1 MAVRRKSVRYSGE
14 HMEQK
19 KQLRKGF
26 TTGTCAA
33 AAAMAA
39 AQALAG
45 GEEKEYVSLMTPGGL
60 EAVFEIL
67 WQPECRTEE
76 EPARGEAWF
85 TERKGLQ
92 KICMVRKDAGDD
104 PDVTNGTLIGA
115 AVSFGEDLQ
124 KAEEAG
130 EELFG
135 IYCDGSH
142 DSAVYLSGG
151 TGVGRVTK
159 KGLKCPV
166 GYPAINPVPRQMI
179 AEAVRAA
186 LQKFHCR
193 RPVYIEIFIP
203 NGKNLAEKTFNP
215 RLGIKGGI
223 SVLGTTGIVNPM
235 SEQALI
241 ETIRL
246 DIRVQ
251 AAERKS
257 LLAVAPGNYGEAFLR
272 EEMGLSMDSFVKCS
286 NFVGETFSMLREE
299 GIRQVL
305 FAGHLGKLIKV
316 AGGVMNTHSRYG
328 DRRMEILADCLEEV
342 WNIENTAKGT
352 SEAVCQRE
360 KITGQILAMNTT
372 DEAAEFLSA
381 LGKLTPVME
390 TVTGRIKAV
399 LEKNFQIET
408 EVIVF
413 SGSSGILGMTSGAAA
428 FAKRLEGQADR
439 KGR

>member
-1 MAVRRKSVRYSGE
+1 MEEKRQLKS
-14 HMEQK
+14 
-19 KQLRKGF
+19 GF

-45 GEEKEYVSLMTPGGL
+45 GGKREYVSLMTPGGR
-60 EAVFEIL
+60 EAAFEVL
-67 WQPECRTEE
+67 WQPEC
-76 EPARGEAWF
+76 GEKAGGGQDGFWPGS
-85 TERKGLQ
+85 ESPEKQ
-92 KICMVRKDAGDD
+92 ICMVRKDSGDD

-115 AVSFGEDLQ
+115 AVSFGENVQ
-124 KAEEAG
+124 RAEESG
-130 EELFG
+130 EELPG
-135 IYCDGSH
+135 IYSDHSQ
-142 DSAVYLSGG
+142 SPSVYLTGG
-151 TGVGRVTK
+151 IGVGRVTK

-179 AEAVRAA
+179 AEAARTA
-186 LQKFHCR
+186 LWNLGCE

-203 NGKNLAEKTFNP
+203 AGRELALKTFNP
-215 RLGIKGGI
+215 RLGIEGGI

-251 AAERKS
+251 AAENRT

-272 EEMGLSMDSFVKCS
+272 EEMGLSMDAFVKCS

-299 GIRQVL
+299 GVRQAL

-316 AGGVMNTHSRYG
+316 AGGVMNTHSKYG
-328 DRRMEILADCLEEV
+328 DRRMEILADCLAETWNSEEKRSGRFALNRRREEV
-342 WNIENTAKGT
+342 I
-352 SEAVCQRE
+352 
-360 KITGQILAMNTT
+360 GQILSMNTT
-372 DEAAEFLSA
+372 DQAAEFLSA
-381 LGKLTPVME
+381 QGLLASVMK
-390 TVTGRIKAV
+390 TVTGRIKSV
-399 LEKNFQIET
+399 LESRFQIET

-413 SGSSGILGMTSGAAA
+413 SGSAGILGMTAGAEA
-428 FAKRLEGQADR
+428 FAKRL
-439 KGR
+439 KGRI

>member
-1 MAVRRKSVRYSGE
+1 MEEKRQMKS
-14 HMEQK
+14 
-19 KQLRKGF
+19 GF

-45 GEEKEYVSLMTPGGL
+45 GGKREYVSLMTPGGR
-60 EAVFEIL
+60 EAAFEVL
-67 WQPECRTEE
+67 WQPEC
-76 EPARGEAWF
+76 GEKAGGGQDGFWPGS
-85 TERKGLQ
+85 ESPEKQ
-92 KICMVRKDAGDD
+92 ICMVRKDSGDD

-115 AVSFGEDLQ
+115 AVSFGENVQ
-124 KAEEAG
+124 RAEESG
-130 EELFG
+130 EELPG
-135 IYCDGSH
+135 IYSDHSQ
-142 DSAVYLSGG
+142 SPSVYLTGG
-151 TGVGRVTK
+151 IGVGRVTK

-179 AEAVRAA
+179 AEAARIA
-186 LQKFHCR
+186 LWNLGCE

-203 NGKNLAEKTFNP
+203 SGRELALKTFNP
-215 RLGIKGGI
+215 RLGIEGGI

-251 AAERKS
+251 AAENRT

-272 EEMGLSMDSFVKCS
+272 EEMGLSMDAFVKCS

-299 GIRQVL
+299 GVRQAL

-316 AGGVMNTHSRYG
+316 AGGVMNTHSKYG
-328 DRRMEILADCLEEV
+328 DRRMEILADCLAETWNSEEKRSGRFALNRRREEV
-342 WNIENTAKGT
+342 I
-352 SEAVCQRE
+352 
-360 KITGQILAMNTT
+360 GQILSMNTT
-372 DEAAEFLSA
+372 DQAAEFLSA
-381 LGKLTPVME
+381 QGLLASVMK
-390 TVTGRIKAV
+390 TVTGRIKSV
-399 LEKNFQIET
+399 LESRFQIET

-413 SGSSGILGMTSGAAA
+413 SGSAGILGMTAGAEA
-428 FAKRLEGQADR
+428 FAKRL
-439 KGR
+439 KGRI

>member
-1 MAVRRKSVRYSGE
+1 MEEKRQLKS
-14 HMEQK
+14 
-19 KQLRKGF
+19 GF

-45 GEEKEYVSLMTPGGL
+45 GGKREYVSLMTPGGR
-60 EAVFEIL
+60 EAAFEVL
-67 WQPECRTEE
+67 WQPEC
-76 EPARGEAWF
+76 GEKAGGGQDGFWPGS
-85 TERKGLQ
+85 ESPEKQ
-92 KICMVRKDAGDD
+92 ICMVRKDSGDD

-115 AVSFGEDLQ
+115 AVSFGENVQ
-124 KAEEAG
+124 RAEESG
-130 EELFG
+130 EELPG
-135 IYCDGSH
+135 IYSDHSQ
-142 DSAVYLSGG
+142 SPSVYLTGG
-151 TGVGRVTK
+151 IGVGRVTK

-179 AEAVRAA
+179 AEAARTA
-186 LQKFHCR
+186 LWNLGCE

-203 NGKNLAEKTFNP
+203 AGRELALKTFNP
-215 RLGIKGGI
+215 RLGIEGGI

-251 AAERKS
+251 AAENRT

-272 EEMGLSMDSFVKCS
+272 EEMGLSMDAFVKCS

-299 GIRQVL
+299 GVRQAL

-316 AGGVMNTHSRYG
+316 AGGVMNTHSKYG
-328 DRRMEILADCLEEV
+328 DRRMEIMADCLAETWNSEEKRSGRFALNRRREEV
-342 WNIENTAKGT
+342 I
-352 SEAVCQRE
+352 
-360 KITGQILAMNTT
+360 GQILSMNTT
-372 DEAAEFLSA
+372 DQAAEFLSA
-381 LGKLTPVME
+381 QGLLASVMK
-390 TVTGRIKAV
+390 TVTGRIKSV
-399 LEKNFQIET
+399 LESRFQIET

-413 SGSSGILGMTSGAAA
+413 SGSAGILGMTAGAEA
-428 FAKRLEGQADR
+428 FAKRL
-439 KGR
+439 KGRI

>member
-1 MAVRRKSVRYSGE
+1 MEEKRQLKS
-14 HMEQK
+14 
-19 KQLRKGF
+19 GF

-45 GEEKEYVSLMTPGGL
+45 GGKREYVSLMTPGGR
-60 EAVFEIL
+60 EAAFEVL
-67 WQPECRTEE
+67 WQPEC
-76 EPARGEAWF
+76 GEKAGGGQDGFWPGS
-85 TERKGLQ
+85 ESPEKQ
-92 KICMVRKDAGDD
+92 ICMVRKDSGDD

-115 AVSFGEDLQ
+115 AVSFGENVQ
-124 KAEEAG
+124 RAEESG
-130 EELFG
+130 EELPG
-135 IYCDGSH
+135 IYSDHSQ
-142 DSAVYLSGG
+142 SPSVYLTGG
-151 TGVGRVTK
+151 IGVGRVTK

-179 AEAVRAA
+179 AEAARTA
-186 LQKFHCR
+186 LWNLGCE

-203 NGKNLAEKTFNP
+203 AGRELALKTFNP
-215 RLGIKGGI
+215 RLGIEGGI

-251 AAERKS
+251 AAENRT

-272 EEMGLSMDSFVKCS
+272 EEMGLSMDAFVKCS

-299 GIRQVL
+299 GVRQAL

-316 AGGVMNTHSRYG
+316 AGGVMNTHSKYG
-328 DRRMEILADCLEEV
+328 DRRMEILADCLAETWNSEEKRSGRFALNRRREEV
-342 WNIENTAKGT
+342 I
-352 SEAVCQRE
+352 
-360 KITGQILAMNTT
+360 GQILSMNTT
-372 DEAAEFLSA
+372 DQAAEFLSA
-381 LGKLTPVME
+381 QGLLTSVMK
-390 TVTGRIKAV
+390 TVTGRIKSV
-399 LEKNFQIET
+399 LESRFQIET

-413 SGSSGILGMTSGAAA
+413 SGSAGILGMTEGAEA
-428 FAKRLEGQADR
+428 FAKRL
-439 KGR
+439 KGRI

>member
-1 MAVRRKSVRYSGE
+1 MEEKRQLKS
-14 HMEQK
+14 
-19 KQLRKGF
+19 GF

-45 GEEKEYVSLMTPGGL
+45 GGKREYVSLMTPGGR
-60 EAVFEIL
+60 EAAFEVL
-67 WQPECRTEE
+67 WQPEC
-76 EPARGEAWF
+76 GEKAGGGQDGFWPGS
-85 TERKGLQ
+85 ESPEKQ
-92 KICMVRKDAGDD
+92 ICMVRKDSGDD

-115 AVSFGEDLQ
+115 AVSFGENVQ
-124 KAEEAG
+124 RAEESG
-130 EELFG
+130 EELPG
-135 IYCDGSH
+135 IYSDHSQ
-142 DSAVYLSGG
+142 SPSVYLTGG
-151 TGVGRVTK
+151 IGVGRVTK

-179 AEAVRAA
+179 AEAARTA
-186 LQKFHCR
+186 LWNLGCE

-203 NGKNLAEKTFNP
+203 SGRELALKTFNP
-215 RLGIKGGI
+215 RLGIEGGI

-251 AAERKS
+251 AAENRT

-272 EEMGLSMDSFVKCS
+272 EEMGLSMDAFVKCS

-299 GIRQVL
+299 GVRQAL

-316 AGGVMNTHSRYG
+316 AGGVMNTHSKYG
-328 DRRMEILADCLEEV
+328 DRRMEILADCLAETWNSEEKRSGRFALNRRREEV
-342 WNIENTAKGT
+342 I
-352 SEAVCQRE
+352 
-360 KITGQILAMNTT
+360 GQILSMNTT
-372 DEAAEFLSA
+372 DQAAEFLSA
-381 LGKLTPVME
+381 QGLLASVMK
-390 TVTGRIKAV
+390 TVTGRIKSV
-399 LEKNFQIET
+399 LESRFQIET

-413 SGSSGILGMTSGAAA
+413 SGSAGILGMTEGAEA
-428 FAKRLEGQADR
+428 FAKRL
-439 KGR
+439 KGRI

>member
-1 MAVRRKSVRYSGE
+1 MEEKRQLKS
-14 HMEQK
+14 
-19 KQLRKGF
+19 GF

-45 GEEKEYVSLMTPGGL
+45 GGKREYVSLMTPGGR
-60 EAVFEIL
+60 EAAFEVL
-67 WQPECRTEE
+67 WQPEC
-76 EPARGEAWF
+76 GEKAGGGQDGFWPGS
-85 TERKGLQ
+85 ESPEKQ
-92 KICMVRKDAGDD
+92 ICMVRKDSGDD

-115 AVSFGEDLQ
+115 AVSFGENVQ
-124 KAEEAG
+124 RAEESG
-130 EELFG
+130 EELPG
-135 IYCDGSH
+135 IYSDHSQ
-142 DSAVYLSGG
+142 SPSVYLTGG
-151 TGVGRVTK
+151 IGVGRVTK

-179 AEAVRAA
+179 AEAARTA
-186 LQKFHCR
+186 LWNLGCE

-203 NGKNLAEKTFNP
+203 SGRELALKTFNP
-215 RLGIKGGI
+215 RLGIEGGI

-251 AAERKS
+251 AAENRT

-272 EEMGLSMDSFVKCS
+272 EEMGLSMDAFVKCS

-299 GIRQVL
+299 GVRQAL

-316 AGGVMNTHSRYG
+316 AGGVMNTHSKYG
-328 DRRMEILADCLEEV
+328 DRRMEILADCLAETWNSEEKRSGRFALNRRREEV
-342 WNIENTAKGT
+342 I
-352 SEAVCQRE
+352 
-360 KITGQILAMNTT
+360 GQILSMNTT
-372 DEAAEFLSA
+372 DQAAEFLSA
-381 LGKLTPVME
+381 QGLLASVMK
-390 TVTGRIKAV
+390 TVTGRIKSV
-399 LEKNFQIET
+399 LESRFQIET

-413 SGSSGILGMTSGAAA
+413 SGSAGILGMTAGAEA
-428 FAKRLEGQADR
+428 FAKRL
-439 KGR
+439 KGRI

>member
-1 MAVRRKSVRYSGE
+1 MEEKRQMKS
-14 HMEQK
+14 
-19 KQLRKGF
+19 GF

-45 GEEKEYVSLMTPGGL
+45 GGKREYVSLMTPGGR
-60 EAVFEIL
+60 EAAFEVL
-67 WQPECRTEE
+67 WQPEC
-76 EPARGEAWF
+76 GEKAGGGQDGFWPGS
-85 TERKGLQ
+85 ESPEKQ
-92 KICMVRKDAGDD
+92 ICMVRKDSGDD

-115 AVSFGEDLQ
+115 AVSFGENVQ
-124 KAEEAG
+124 RAEESG
-130 EELFG
+130 EELPG
-135 IYCDGSH
+135 IYSDHSQ
-142 DSAVYLSGG
+142 SPSVYLTGG
-151 TGVGRVTK
+151 IGVGRVTK

-179 AEAVRAA
+179 AEAARTA
-186 LQKFHCR
+186 LWNLGCE

-203 NGKNLAEKTFNP
+203 SGRELALKTFNP
-215 RLGIKGGI
+215 RLGIEGGI

-251 AAERKS
+251 AAENRT

-272 EEMGLSMDSFVKCS
+272 EEMGLSMDAFVKCS

-299 GIRQVL
+299 GVRQAL

-316 AGGVMNTHSRYG
+316 AGGVMNTHSKYG
-328 DRRMEILADCLEEV
+328 DRRMEILADCLVETWNSEEKRSGRFALNRRREEV
-342 WNIENTAKGT
+342 I
-352 SEAVCQRE
+352 
-360 KITGQILAMNTT
+360 GQILSMNTT
-372 DEAAEFLSA
+372 DQAAEFLSA
-381 LGKLTPVME
+381 QGLLASVMK
-390 TVTGRIKAV
+390 TVTGRIKSV
-399 LEKNFQIET
+399 LESRFQIET

-413 SGSSGILGMTSGAAA
+413 SGSAGILGMTAGAEA
-428 FAKRLEGQADR
+428 FAKRL
-439 KGR
+439 KGRI

>member
-1 MAVRRKSVRYSGE
+1 MEEKRQLKS
-14 HMEQK
+14 
-19 KQLRKGF
+19 GF

-45 GEEKEYVSLMTPGGL
+45 GGKREYVSLMTPGGR
-60 EAVFEIL
+60 EAAFEVL
-67 WQPECRTEE
+67 WQPECVK
-76 EPARGEAWF
+76 EAGDGQGGFWPGS
-85 TERKGLQ
+85 ESPEKQ
-92 KICMVRKDAGDD
+92 ICMVRKDSGDD

-115 AVSFGEDLQ
+115 AVSFGENVQ
-124 KAEEAG
+124 RAEESG
-130 EELFG
+130 EELPG
-135 IYCDGSH
+135 IYSDHSQ
-142 DSAVYLSGG
+142 SPSVYLTGG
-151 TGVGRVTK
+151 IGVGRVTK

-179 AEAVRAA
+179 AEAARTA
-186 LQKFHCR
+186 LWNLGCE

-203 NGKNLAEKTFNP
+203 SGRELALKTFNP
-215 RLGIKGGI
+215 RLGIEGGI

-251 AAERKS
+251 AAENRT

-272 EEMGLSMDSFVKCS
+272 EEMGLSMDAFVKCS

-299 GIRQVL
+299 GVRQAL

-316 AGGVMNTHSRYG
+316 AGGVMNTHSKYG
-328 DRRMEILADCLEEV
+328 DRRMEILADCLAETWNSEEKRSGRFALNRRREEV
-342 WNIENTAKGT
+342 I
-352 SEAVCQRE
+352 
-360 KITGQILAMNTT
+360 GQILSMNTT
-372 DEAAEFLSA
+372 DQAAEFLSA
-381 LGKLTPVME
+381 QGLLASVMK
-390 TVTGRIKAV
+390 TVTGRIKSV
-399 LEKNFQIET
+399 LESRFQIET

-413 SGSSGILGMTSGAAA
+413 SGSAGILGMTAGAEA
-428 FAKRLEGQADR
+428 FAKRL
-439 KGR
+439 KGRI

>member
-1 MAVRRKSVRYSGE
+1 MEEKRQMKS
-14 HMEQK
+14 
-19 KQLRKGF
+19 GF

-45 GEEKEYVSLMTPGGL
+45 GGKREYVSLMTPGGR
-60 EAVFEIL
+60 EAAFEVL
-67 WQPECRTEE
+67 WQPEC
-76 EPARGEAWF
+76 GEKAGGGQDGFWPGS
-85 TERKGLQ
+85 ESPEKQ
-92 KICMVRKDAGDD
+92 ICMVRKDSGDD

-115 AVSFGEDLQ
+115 AVSFGENVQ
-124 KAEEAG
+124 RAEESG
-130 EELFG
+130 EELPG
-135 IYCDGSH
+135 IYSDHSQ
-142 DSAVYLSGG
+142 SPSVYLTGG
-151 TGVGRVTK
+151 IGVGRVTK

-179 AEAVRAA
+179 AEAARTA
-186 LQKFHCR
+186 LWNLGCE

-203 NGKNLAEKTFNP
+203 AGRELALKTFNP
-215 RLGIKGGI
+215 RLGIEGGI

-251 AAERKS
+251 AAENRT

-272 EEMGLSMDSFVKCS
+272 EEMGLSMDAFVKCS

-299 GIRQVL
+299 GVRQAL

-316 AGGVMNTHSRYG
+316 AGGVMNTHSKYG
-328 DRRMEILADCLEEV
+328 DRRMEILADCLAETWNSEEKRSGRFALNRRREEV
-342 WNIENTAKGT
+342 I
-352 SEAVCQRE
+352 
-360 KITGQILAMNTT
+360 GQILSMNTT
-372 DEAAEFLSA
+372 DQAAEFLSA
-381 LGKLTPVME
+381 QGLLASVMK
-390 TVTGRIKAV
+390 TVTGRIKSV
-399 LEKNFQIET
+399 LESRFQIET

-413 SGSSGILGMTSGAAA
+413 SGSAGILGMTAGAEA
-428 FAKRLEGQADR
+428 FAKRL
-439 KGR
+439 KGRI

>member
-1 MAVRRKSVRYSGE
+1 MEEKRQLKS
-14 HMEQK
+14 
-19 KQLRKGF
+19 GF

-45 GEEKEYVSLMTPGGL
+45 GGKREYVSLMTPGGL
-60 EAVFEIL
+60 EAAFEVL
-67 WQPECRTEE
+67 WQPEC
-76 EPARGEAWF
+76 GEKAGGGQDGFWPGS
-85 TERKGLQ
+85 ESPEKQ
-92 KICMVRKDAGDD
+92 ICMVRKDSGDD

-115 AVSFGEDLQ
+115 AVSFGENVQ
-124 KAEEAG
+124 RAEESG
-130 EELFG
+130 EELPG
-135 IYCDGSH
+135 IYSDHSQ
-142 DSAVYLSGG
+142 SPSVYLTGG
-151 TGVGRVTK
+151 IGVGRVTK

-179 AEAVRAA
+179 AEAARTA
-186 LQKFHCR
+186 LWNLGCE

-203 NGKNLAEKTFNP
+203 SGRELALKTFNP
-215 RLGIKGGI
+215 RLGIEGGI

-251 AAERKS
+251 AAENRT

-272 EEMGLSMDSFVKCS
+272 EEMGLSMDAFVKCS

-299 GIRQVL
+299 GVRQAL

-316 AGGVMNTHSRYG
+316 AGGVMNTHSKYG
-328 DRRMEILADCLEEV
+328 DRRMEILADCLAETWNSEEKRSGRFALNRRREEV
-342 WNIENTAKGT
+342 I
-352 SEAVCQRE
+352 
-360 KITGQILAMNTT
+360 GQILSMNTT
-372 DEAAEFLSA
+372 DQAAEFLSA
-381 LGKLTPVME
+381 QGLLASVMK
-390 TVTGRIKAV
+390 TVTGRIKSV
-399 LEKNFQIET
+399 LESRFQIET

-413 SGSSGILGMTSGAAA
+413 SGSAGILGMTAGAEA
-428 FAKRLEGQADR
+428 FVKRL
-439 KGR
+439 KGRI

>member
-1 MAVRRKSVRYSGE
+1 MEEKRQLKS
-14 HMEQK
+14 
-19 KQLRKGF
+19 GF

-45 GEEKEYVSLMTPGGL
+45 GGKREYVSLMTPGGR
-60 EAVFEIL
+60 EAAFEVL
-67 WQPECRTEE
+67 WQPECVK
-76 EPARGEAWF
+76 EAGDGQDGFWPGS
-85 TERKGLQ
+85 ESPEKQ
-92 KICMVRKDAGDD
+92 ICMVRKDSGDD

-115 AVSFGEDLQ
+115 AVSFGENVQ
-124 KAEEAG
+124 RAEESG
-130 EELFG
+130 EELPG
-135 IYCDGSH
+135 IYSDHSQ
-142 DSAVYLSGG
+142 SPSVYLTGG
-151 TGVGRVTK
+151 IGVGRVTK

-179 AEAVRAA
+179 AEAARTA
-186 LQKFHCR
+186 LWNLGCE

-203 NGKNLAEKTFNP
+203 SGRELALKTFNP
-215 RLGIKGGI
+215 RLGIEGGI

-251 AAERKS
+251 AAENRT

-272 EEMGLSMDSFVKCS
+272 EEMGLSMDAFVKCS

-299 GIRQVL
+299 GVRQAL

-316 AGGVMNTHSRYG
+316 AGGVMNTHSKYG
-328 DRRMEILADCLEEV
+328 DRRMEILADCLAETWNSEEKRSGRFALNRRREEV
-342 WNIENTAKGT
+342 I
-352 SEAVCQRE
+352 
-360 KITGQILAMNTT
+360 GQILSMNTT
-372 DEAAEFLSA
+372 DQAAEFLSA
-381 LGKLTPVME
+381 QGLLASVMK
-390 TVTGRIKAV
+390 TVTGRIKSV
-399 LEKNFQIET
+399 LESRFQIET

-413 SGSSGILGMTSGAAA
+413 SGSAGILGMTAGAEA
-428 FAKRLEGQADR
+428 FAKRL
-439 KGR
+439 KGRI

>member
-1 MAVRRKSVRYSGE
+1 MEEKRQLKS
-14 HMEQK
+14 
-19 KQLRKGF
+19 GF

-45 GEEKEYVSLMTPGGL
+45 GGKREYVSLMTPGGR
-60 EAVFEIL
+60 EAAFEVL
-67 WQPECRTEE
+67 WQPEC
-76 EPARGEAWF
+76 GEKAGGGQDGFWPGS
-85 TERKGLQ
+85 ESPEKQ
-92 KICMVRKDAGDD
+92 ICMVRKDSGDD

-115 AVSFGEDLQ
+115 AVSFGENVQ
-124 KAEEAG
+124 RAEESG
-130 EELFG
+130 EELPG
-135 IYCDGSH
+135 IYSDHSQ
-142 DSAVYLSGG
+142 SPSVYLTGG
-151 TGVGRVTK
+151 IGVGRVTK

-179 AEAVRAA
+179 AEAARTA
-186 LQKFHCR
+186 LWNLGCE

-203 NGKNLAEKTFNP
+203 AGRELALKTFNP
-215 RLGIKGGI
+215 RLGIEGGI

-251 AAERKS
+251 AAENRT

-272 EEMGLSMDSFVKCS
+272 EEMGLSMDAFVKCS

-299 GIRQVL
+299 GVRQAL

-316 AGGVMNTHSRYG
+316 AGGVMNTHSKYG
-328 DRRMEILADCLEEV
+328 DRRMEILADCLAETWNSEEKRSGRFALNRRREEV
-342 WNIENTAKGT
+342 I
-352 SEAVCQRE
+352 
-360 KITGQILAMNTT
+360 GQILSMNTT
-372 DEAAEFLSA
+372 DQAAEFLSA
-381 LGKLTPVME
+381 QGLLASVMK
-390 TVTGRIKAV
+390 TVTGRIKSV
-399 LEKNFQIET
+399 LESRFQIET

-413 SGSSGILGMTSGAAA
+413 SSSAGILGMTAGAEA
-428 FAKRLEGQADR
+428 FAKRL
-439 KGR
+439 KGRI

>member
-1 MAVRRKSVRYSGE
+1 MEEKRQMKS
-14 HMEQK
+14 
-19 KQLRKGF
+19 GF

-45 GEEKEYVSLMTPGGL
+45 GGKREYVSLMTPGGR
-60 EAVFEIL
+60 EAAFEVL
-67 WQPECRTEE
+67 WQPEC
-76 EPARGEAWF
+76 GEKAGGGQDGFWPGS
-85 TERKGLQ
+85 ESPEKQ
-92 KICMVRKDAGDD
+92 ICMVRKDSGDD

-115 AVSFGEDLQ
+115 AVSFGENVQ
-124 KAEEAG
+124 RAEESG
-130 EELFG
+130 EELPG
-135 IYCDGSH
+135 IYSDHSQ
-142 DSAVYLSGG
+142 SPSVYLTGG
-151 TGVGRVTK
+151 IGVGRVTK

-179 AEAVRAA
+179 AEAARTA
-186 LQKFHCR
+186 LWNLGCE

-203 NGKNLAEKTFNP
+203 SGRELALKTFNP
-215 RLGIKGGI
+215 RLGIEGGI

-251 AAERKS
+251 AAENRT

-272 EEMGLSMDSFVKCS
+272 EEMGLSMDAFVKCS

-299 GIRQVL
+299 GVRQAL

-316 AGGVMNTHSRYG
+316 AGGVMNTHSKYG
-328 DRRMEILADCLEEV
+328 DRRMEILADCLAETWNSEEKRSGRFALNRRREEV
-342 WNIENTAKGT
+342 I
-352 SEAVCQRE
+352 
-360 KITGQILAMNTT
+360 GQILSMNTT
-372 DEAAEFLSA
+372 DQAAEFLSA
-381 LGKLTPVME
+381 QGLLTSVMK
-390 TVTGRIKAV
+390 TVTGRIKSV
-399 LEKNFQIET
+399 LESRFQIET

-413 SGSSGILGMTSGAAA
+413 SGSAGILGMTEGAEA
-428 FAKRLEGQADR
+428 FAKRL
-439 KGR
+439 KGRI